1 MLETVLPIPFWLE
14 MAAALTGG
22 LSGAMSAVRAR
33 YDMFGVACIAIITGL
48 AGGIMRDLLLQ
59 DYGIYAFQKP
69 TLIVACAVA
78 GVIVF
83 YFGKLATYLDPIV
96 DLLDNLSVA
105 LWAVI
110 SVGKGIA
117 AGLETITAVGGG
129 ILRDVC
135 MNREPEAFQAGTLYG
150 SAALIGSTAY
160 ALMAQNHILEQYAPW
175 ACAAIVLALRYAS
188 LLLGWRTKPPR
199 DYTDVVT
206 KAVARPVRSVA
217 RRVRPP
223 KGKVERDRERT
234 GYERLRR
241 IWRAPGST
249 SPLPPVAP
257 GRKPSGAGSP
267 LSGTKPAAA
276 GNSVGAKTPA
286 AAGDPAAAEGFAG
299 GAGAAGGKVV
309 AEERDPSDRIVIGR
323 AELNRL
329 KQESKSPEPP
339 DPFEPSGL
347 ADPVE
352 PPDPFEPKS

>member
-1 MLETVLPIPFWLE
+1 MAGAFLAIDRE
-14 MAAALTGG
+14 MDL
-22 LSGAMSAVRAR
+22 
-33 YDMFGVACIAIITGL
+33 FGVIFL
-48 AGGIMRDLLLQ
+48 
-59 DYGIYAFQKP
+59 
-69 TLIVACAVA
+69 
-78 GVIVF
+78 GV
-83 YFGKLATYLDPIV
+83 
-96 DLLDNLSVA
+96 
-105 LWAVI
+105 
-110 SVGKGIA
+110 
-117 AGLETITAVGGG
+117 ITAVGGG

-257 GRKPSGAGSP
+257 DGKLSSVGSP
-267 LSGTKPAAA
+267 PTDAKPAAA
-276 GNSVGAKTPA
+276 GKPVGAGKPTGDVE
-286 AAGDPAAAEGFAG
+286 AAGS
-299 GAGAAGGKVV
+299 KVV

-329 KQESKSPEPP
+329 KQEGENPEPS

-347 ADPVE
+347 ADPAE
-352 PPDPFEPKS
+352 PPDPFEPKF

>member
-117 AGLETITAVGGG
+117 AGLDIIPSIILGTITAVGGG

-223 KGKVERDRERT
+223 RARWSATAKGPATNACAASGVRPAARPRCRRWPQTGSLRAWAARRQTQSPRQRGSLWGQGSPRET
-234 GYERLRR
+234 
-241 IWRAPGST
+241 PK
-249 SPLPPVAP
+249 PPVARSLRRNAIP
-257 GRKPSGAGSP
+257 ATASSSGAQS
-267 LSGTKPAAA
+267 
-276 GNSVGAKTPA
+276 
-286 AAGDPAAAEGFAG
+286 
-299 GAGAAGGKVV
+299 
-309 AEERDPSDRIVIGR
+309 
-323 AELNRL
+323 
-329 KQESKSPEPP
+329 
-339 DPFEPSGL
+339 
-347 ADPVE
+347 
-352 PPDPFEPKS
+352 